1 VPRFICQIYEVQDPA
16 EAEQLV
22 AMGVDHIGSV
32 LLPEEAPSNI
42 RIAETITAVR
52 RTGAVSSLIP
62 LFSDTDRV
70 LEALARYQPD
80 IVHFCEI
87 LELRGEGR
95 DYIETLVGLQRAVHR
110 VFPRMRIMRSIPI
123 GPPGCADLV
132 PTLALAE
139 CFAPVSDLFLT
150 DTLLVHDAE
159 GTNQPVS
166 GFVGITGKICDWDMA
181 RRLVVHSPL
190 PVILAGGISPR
201 NAHAALCRVHPWGID
216 SCTGTNAQDQKARSI
231 RFRKD
236 PAKVRELLAAVRR
249 AEADLVP
256 GAPKILN

>member
-150 DTLLVHDAE
+150 DTLLIHDEE
-159 GTNQPVS
+159 GTDQPVS
-166 GFVGITGKICDWDMA
+166 GFVGITGRICDWDMA

-190 PVILAGGISPR
+190 PVILPGTPTPHYAGCDPG
-201 NAHAALCRVHPWGID
+201 A
-216 SCTGTNAQDQKARSI
+216 SI
-231 RFRKD
+231 
-236 PAKVRELLAAVRR
+236 AVR
-249 AEADLVP
+249 
-256 GAPKILN
+256 APTRRTKRRGPSVSAKTRPRSGSCWRPCAAPRQTWSPERRKY

>member
-1 VPRFICQIYEVQDPA
+1 VPRFICQIYEVQDPT
-16 EAEQLV
+16 EAEQLA

-32 LLPEEAPSNI
+32 LLPGNAPSNT
-42 RIAETITAVR
+42 RLAETITAVR
-52 RTGAVSSLIP
+52 RAGAVSSLIP
-62 LFSDTDRV
+62 LFSDPDRV
-70 LEALARYQPD
+70 LAALERYQPD

-87 LELRGEGR
+87 LELQGEGR
-95 DYIETLVGLQRAVHR
+95 ERIEALVGLQRAVHR
-110 VFPRMRIMRSIPI
+110 AFPRMRIMRSIPI
-123 GPPGCADLV
+123 GPPRCAERV

-150 DTLLVHDAE
+150 DTLLVNDDTGA
-159 GTNQPVS
+159 NQPVS
-166 GFVGITGKICDWDMA
+166 GFVGITGRVCDWDMA

-201 NAHAALCRVHPWGID
+201 NAHAALCRVRPWGID
-216 SCTGTNAQDQKARSI
+216 SCTGTNAQDEKGLPI

-236 PAKVRELLAAVRR
+236 PVKVGDLLATVRR
-249 AEADLVP
+249 VEAELVS